1 MYRNKEQEG
10 GACIHVGGV
19 SFSQFGLVHAIHE
32 FLQLDRQRHVSFD
45 LQLPW
50 HECHRGLQFPWNNK
64 TAASLMFPI
73 VIFFFFFF
81 LLPWWQVTWK
91 HLAEVTGVHFH
102 DNISF
107 GGGLTLPH
115 AARASLQVQKPNA
128 SVLSYM
134 NINKCWRHAH
144 WISLYGHKC

>member
-50 HECHRGLQFPWNNK
+50 HECHRGLQFSWNNK

-81 LLPWWQVTWK
+81 FI
-91 HLAEVTGVHFH
+91 AMVTGYLKTSCWSHWSPFSWQRQLWWGAH
-102 DNISF
+102 PAPRCPSQSSSPETKRQCA
-107 GGGLTLPH
+107 LLYEH
-115 AARASLQVQKPNA
+115 KQVLKTRPLN
-128 SVLSYM
+128 LF
-134 NINKCWRHAH
+134 IWT
-144 WISLYGHKC
+144 